1 MRVSATDDPENQH
14 VREKSR
20 IDPDVRACEGE
31 NQRVRKIASEKNQS
45 LSRARPDRD
54 GGLAGS
60 GMRVGISPVLY
71 IFTTVFCLAKEMCML
86 P

>member
-1 MRVSATDDPENQH
+1 MSGLESSSRALVRDRIDASFATDDPENQR

-31 NQRVRKIASEKNQS
+31 NQRVRKIASEKIQS
-45 LSRARPDRD
+45 LLRARRDRD

-60 GMRVGISPVLY
+60 GM
-71 IFTTVFCLAKEMCML
+71 E
-86 P
+86 